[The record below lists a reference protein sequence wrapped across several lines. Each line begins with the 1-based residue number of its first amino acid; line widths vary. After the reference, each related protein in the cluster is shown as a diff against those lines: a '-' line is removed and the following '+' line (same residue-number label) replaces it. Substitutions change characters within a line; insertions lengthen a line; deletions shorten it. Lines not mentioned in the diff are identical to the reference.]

1 MIHLGRFNTMRIL
14 RETPPGLY
22 LDAGEDYDGI
32 LLPRRW
38 ITPDMTVGD
47 TVEVFLYH
55 DSEGRPIATTDLP
68 HVQVGGFAN
77 LAVVSV
83 VDRVGIFLDW
93 GLSKDLLLPFNEH
106 GNRELHIGDRV
117 IVAVFLDDQQ
127 RVVAASRQFDR
138 FFPADPPHYQ
148 RNDPVDA
155 LIYGESP
162 LGYKCIVNQTYS
174 GLLYHADTHAP
185 HGTLAAG
192 DELVAYVKDVY
203 EDGKI
208 DLLRDPAG
216 YGRVES
222 LAEQILQAL
231 DDPRHEH
238 TLPLNDKSSPEAI
251 RATFNT
257 SKKAF
262 KQALGQLYKQ
272 RHIRFTDNGIE
283 RVFDDNSL

>member
-1 MIHLGRFNTMRIL
+1 MIQFGRFNTLEIL
-14 RETPPGLY
+14 RDTPPGLY

-38 ITPDMTVGD
+38 VTPDMQPGTRVQ
-47 TVEVFLYH
+47 VFLYQ

-68 HVQVGGFAN
+68 HVQVGQFAN
-77 LAVVSV
+77 LTVLSLVEG
-83 VDRVGIFLDW
+83 VGLFLDW
-93 GLSKDLLLPFNEH
+93 GLSKDLLLPLSEH
-106 GNRELHIGDRV
+106 SGRDVGDRV
-117 IVAVFLDDQQ
+117 IVAVTLDTSG
-127 RVVAASRQFDR
+127 RIVAASRQLDR

-148 RNDPVDA
+148 RNDPVDI

-162 LGYKCIVNQTYS
+162 LGYKAIVNQTYS
-174 GLLYHADTHAP
+174 GLLYHSDTP
-185 HGTLAAG
+185 TKLNAG

-216 YGRVES
+216 YSRVES
-222 LAEQILQAL
+222 LAEKILQAL
-231 DDPRHEH
+231 DDPNSQGN
-238 TLPLNDKSSPEAI
+238 LPLNDKSSPDAI

-272 RHIRFTDNGIE
+272 RQIQFTNHGIQ
-283 RVFDDNSL
+283 RVAND